1 MSRNQSANEG
11 SQIAVSGVKGRPMLI
26 WVGKR
31 PLRHVTVFPAQHIE
45 TFAPAANR
53 NAVEQPD
60 HIWQDWPKA
69 YPKGG
74 LLFHGDNKEVL
85 AHLLANGFRGRVN
98 LIYIDP
104 PFDSGADYVR
114 KVQLRGVSGT
124 AKIEGESYSLGE
136 QIQYTD
142 IWTNDNYLQFMYE
155 RLILMKEL
163 LAEDGSIWLHCDSR
177 RNYHLRC
184 LMDEVFGAE
193 HFSNEVIREKQRG
206 GKHHVKKALGSIH
219 DTIFHYGRGDDVT
232 WHHIRREVPERVLLE
247 RYPHEDEKGRYALAD
262 CRNFSGVDRP
272 NLTYEFLGFHGTWK
286 WTHEEMLRKFETGEV
301 IQTSEGNVPRRKVRP
316 SEDGD
321 LIQSLWYDVPDSNGS
336 KDYPTEKSE
345 ELLDRIIRLTT
356 NPGDLVL
363 DCFIGS
369 GTACAVAQRLG
380 RRWIACDINKGAI
393 QTTSRRLQTIIHDQL
408 KELGKPRQLNTHPA
422 ADAPRE
428 PAPAQLAFTVHR
440 VNDYDLAIQ
449 HNEAVNLA
457 CEHIGIERTHADGFF
472 DGVLDRKLAKIIP
485 LGHPLSPLDLEEVK
499 RELEAR
505 PDEDRGVVLVCLGKE
520 LAADAWLEDWNRLRK
535 GKKAVNRIEVI
546 ELRTDARFGKFFAH
560 QPASARV
567 TIKWEQEKLQ
577 IDVEDF
583 ISPSILQ
590 RLALD
595 GSLARVKITDWR
607 SMVDCVLIDTD
618 FDGKVFNVV
627 LSDVPQ
633 KKNDLVRGAYTL
645 RYAPT
650 GSTTNR
656 TVAVKI
662 IDMLGEEVL
671 VTQPVG

>member
-1 MSRNQSANEG
+1 MRYELCGITPREGQWRWAEPRGKKAEANFRLYSEKYSDKIEIDEYLLDHFSATGEMLDFVRLGPDG
-11 SQIAVSGVKGRPMLI
+11 SVQCYIP
-26 WVGKR
+26 
-31 PLRHVTVFPAQHIE
+31 PQAQ
-45 TFAPAANR
+45 R
-53 NAVEQPD
+53 
-60 HIWQDWPKA
+60 
-69 YPKGG
+69 
-74 LLFHGDNKEVL
+74 
-85 AHLLANGFRGRVN
+85 LANNVWMDFPHMG
-98 LIYIDP
+98 
-104 PFDSGADYVR
+104 
-114 KVQLRGVSGT
+114 
-124 AKIEGESYSLGE
+124 SL
-136 QIQYTD
+136 
-142 IWTNDNYLQFMYE
+142 
-155 RLILMKEL
+155 
-163 LAEDGSIWLHCDSR
+163 S
-177 RNYHLRC
+177 
-184 LMDEVFGAE
+184 
-193 HFSNEVIREKQRG
+193 
-206 GKHHVKKALGSIH
+206 
-219 DTIFHYGRGDDVT
+219 
-232 WHHIRREVPERVLLE
+232 
-247 RYPHEDEKGRYALAD
+247 
-262 CRNFSGVDRP
+262 
-272 NLTYEFLGFHGTWK
+272 
-286 WTHEEMLRKFETGEV
+286 
-301 IQTSEGNVPRRKVRP
+301 
-316 SEDGD
+316 
-321 LIQSLWYDVPDSNGS
+321 
-336 KDYPTEKSE
+336 DYPTEKSE
-345 ELLDRIIRLTT
+345 EMLQRVIEWAS

-472 DGVLDRKLAKIIP
+472 DGLLDRKLAKIIP

-499 RELEAR
+499 RELESR

-546 ELRTDARFGKFFAH
+546 ELRTDARYGKFFAH